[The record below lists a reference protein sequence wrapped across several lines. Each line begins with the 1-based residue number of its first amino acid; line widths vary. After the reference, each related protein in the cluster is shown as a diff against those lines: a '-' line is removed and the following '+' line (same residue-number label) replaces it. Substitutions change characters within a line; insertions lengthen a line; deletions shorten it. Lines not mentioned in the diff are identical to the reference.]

1 MKTTNKLSVLNLFI
15 PDGDR
20 VELLRIVP
28 KSAGFYAYLP
38 SSISRALNLNKNDHN
53 LVCFIDDES
62 NYPYVIITKD
72 SVLAEEL
79 RPWIYEK
86 RKKAELLHKELKK
99 QIQAQQQ
106 AETEAKQDAIEVDV

>member
-1 MKTTNKLSVLNLFI
+1 MKTSKLSTSRFFI
-15 PDGDR
+15 PNGDGV

-38 SSISRALNLNKNDHN
+38 HSVAEALNLSKNDHN
-53 LVCFIDDES
+53 LICFVDNES

-72 SVLAEEL
+72 STLAEEL

-86 RKKAELLHKELKK
+86 RRRAEILHKQLKS
-99 QIQAQQQ
+99 Q
-106 AETEAKQDAIEVDV
+106 IEVQKQQNVVEIDEVKE